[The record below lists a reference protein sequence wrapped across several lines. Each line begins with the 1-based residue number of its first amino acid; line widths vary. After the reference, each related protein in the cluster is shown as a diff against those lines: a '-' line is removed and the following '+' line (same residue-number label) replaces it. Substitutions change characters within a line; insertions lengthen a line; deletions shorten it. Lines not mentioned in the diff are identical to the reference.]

1 MCLVCR
7 VRCWIDRIVSASLF
21 IWINFTII
29 LMLRAV
35 YLRPLTSINEKHKFS
50 SFSSTKLVL
59 FLCNLCSSQIVLS
72 FTKLT
77 VRLNILLKLP
87 HKLSQVWTIISI
99 HRKFELVKRVISV
112 STHSQTVIENEL
124 WTLQGSNLRPLPCR
138 GSALPAE
145 LKIRNQHLLYQVF
158 LKRQP

>member
-1 MCLVCR
+1 MPR
-7 VRCWIDRIVSASLF
+7 
-21 IWINFTII
+21 
-29 LMLRAV
+29 
-35 YLRPLTSINEKHKFS
+35 SIAFC
-50 SFSSTKLVL
+50 
-59 FLCNLCSSQIVLS
+59 LCNLCSSQIVLS

-124 WTLQGSNLRPLPCR
+124 WTLQGLNLRPLPCR
-138 GSALPAE
+138 VYF
-145 LKIRNQHLLYQVF
+145 NQILSGIKV
-158 LKRQP
+158 